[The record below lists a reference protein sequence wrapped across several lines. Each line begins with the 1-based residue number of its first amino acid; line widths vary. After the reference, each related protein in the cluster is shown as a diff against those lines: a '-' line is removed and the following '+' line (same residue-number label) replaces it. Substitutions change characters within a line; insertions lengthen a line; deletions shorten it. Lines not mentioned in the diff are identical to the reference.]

1 MTDPDVPDR
10 PHTDDSETV
19 RAPVRDDEPP
29 QRGIKSF
36 AGAGVIVVVALMVG
50 ALLVALALG
59 LLD

>member
-19 RAPVRDDEPP
+19 RAPVHDDEPP
-29 QRGIKSF
+29 QRGKKSF
-36 AGAGVIVVVALMVG
+36 ASAAVIIAVAVMVG